1 MRLRKSQAVSRMH
14 RALMTLLLR
23 LVLNDDFSFES
34 SITCSK
40 VLPGFMGKS
49 LEITVRSLTERNHKT
64 RYYA

>member
-1 MRLRKSQAVSRMH
+1 MH